1 MTGWTVRPGYRV
13 YSPRVS
19 MFAEV
24 VDRHVA
30 EGRGEAPAV
39 VWEGGRWSFR
49 DLQAEAGI
57 VAAGL
62 RGLGV
67 AKGDR
72 VVVRSRNSPQSVAT
86 MLAVLKLGAVPVLTN
101 SLLAESEIEY
111 VLENSQARIAC
122 VPESLA
128 EPVRSLLAKGW
139 LERVVILDGRPQGTR
154 ESAYADIRNPD
165 GATLPT
171 EDTDAMDPAFML
183 YSSGTTGK
191 PKGIVHAQRWVVTV
205 GDPSVLQMT
214 FAPGDIV
221 GTTGEYSFMGN
232 FGHALIFPLYAGS
245 AIAVFGGRVTPDAVL
260 AFYASSKPTIFV
272 SVPTFYRTMLAAEEF
287 PRKLKGMGFR
297 FMVSTG
303 EPLGAAVWSRWQE
316 ETGITL
322 YEIYGV
328 SEFEVLLS
336 NGPDLKVKP
345 GSLGK
350 PAPDVKVGLLDDS
363 LDEVPPGEQGV
374 LMIDR
379 SDPGLFLGYYRESDR
394 WRAQHRGQ
402 WYYTGDVMR
411 RDEDGYYW
419 YLGRKDDLFKSRG
432 YLISPQEVENVL
444 QRHPAVA
451 EVAVIGE
458 PEDRIGYAIVAFA
471 VLRSGF
477 KASVAL
483 EEEMVEFVR
492 KNTAPYKVPQTIRFI
507 AEMPKNPVGKILR
520 RALRNHGKP

>member
-1 MTGWTVRPGYRV
+1 MAGWTVGPGYRV
-13 YSPRVS
+13 YPPRMN
-19 MFAEV
+19 MFSEM
-24 VDRHVA
+24 VDRHVVQ
-30 EGRGEAPAV
+30 GRGDSLAV

-49 DLQAEAGI
+49 ELQAEASM

-72 VVVRSRNSPQSVAT
+72 VVVRSPNSPQSVAT

-101 SLLAESEIEY
+101 SLLAESEIDY

-122 VPESLA
+122 VPGSLA
-128 EPVRSLLAKGW
+128 DPVRSLLGKGR
-139 LERVVILDGRPQGTR
+139 LDRVVILEGRPQGLG
-154 ESAYADIRNPD
+154 ESAYADIRKPE
-165 GATLPT
+165 GASLAT

-260 AFYASSKPTIFV
+260 AYYSSSKPTIFV
-272 SVPTFYRTMLAAEEF
+272 SVPTFYRTMLAAEGF

-303 EPLGAAVWSRWQE
+303 EPLGAAVWNRWFE

-345 GSLGK
+345 GALGQT
-350 PAPDVKVGLLDDS
+350 APDVKVALLDDS
-363 LDEVPPGEQGV
+363 LKEVPLGEQGV

-379 SDPGLFLGYYRESDR
+379 SDPGLFLEYYREPDR
-394 WRAQHRGQ
+394 WRTQHRGQ

-419 YLGRKDDLFKSRG
+419 YLGREDDLFKSRG

-444 QRHPAVA
+444 QRHPAIA
-451 EVAVIGE
+451 EVAIIGE
-458 PEDRIGYAIVAFA
+458 PEERIGYAIVAFA
-471 VLRSGF
+471 VLKSGY
-477 KASVAL
+477 AGSIAL
-483 EEEMVEFVR
+483 HEEIVDFVR
-492 KNTAPYKVPQTIRFI
+492 KNTSPYKVPQIIHFI
-507 AEMPKNPVGKILR
+507 AAMPKNPVGKILR
-520 RALRNHGKP
+520 RALRNRGKS